1 MWAVDRMLQT
11 LRVDLLESRRIP
23 ENSICVLENEA
34 KKIEAEDFDSCR
46 RIGAFGST
54 LIDDGDGI
62 LTHCNAGALA
72 TAGWGTALGVI
83 RSAHEAGKRIH
94 VYADETRPYLQGARL
109 TATELHEDGIPVTL
123 LCDNMAAWLMKS
135 GKVQKVV
142 VGADRI
148 AANGDTA
155 NKIGTYGVA
164 LLAKAHGIPFYV
176 AAPVSTIDLALADG
190 SGIPIEQ
197 RCEDEV
203 LYAMGVRIAPNGVK
217 AYNPAFDVT
226 PAELITAIVTD
237 RGIAIPPYLSS
248 LDGFCKWK

>member
-1 MWAVDRMLQT
+1 
-11 LRVDLLESRRIP
+11 
-23 ENSICVLENEA
+23 
-34 KKIEAEDFDSCR
+34 
-46 RIGAFGST
+46 
-54 LIDDGDGI
+54 
-62 LTHCNAGALA
+62 
-72 TAGWGTALGVI
+72 
-83 RSAHEAGKRIH
+83 
-94 VYADETRPYLQGARL
+94 
-109 TATELHEDGIPVTL
+109 
-123 LCDNMAAWLMKS
+123 MAAWLMKS